1 MGKRRAAVDAHQRG
15 SDQAA
20 ALIAELTRRIGER
33 FPIHPFR
40 HRVTRDNFE
49 RVIAEYL
56 AMSIAFPFIQAG
68 AMHATYRAALH
79 EGGDT
84 DKNAEITGAIGA
96 YLVWDE
102 VGGHKLTL
110 EEGNQGLLRLPAT
123 RRNYH
128 AHWLRRDI
136 RMLLGRDVAPQRSA
150 ATVRYLDA
158 LLAGLSEPRGNR
170 NVAYMIGFEC
180 HAHAMIGALW
190 AAICAA
196 FAVPADERLVYFWG
210 HVGGEEP
217 AEAVHVEMTRMM
229 VAELVPPE
237 RGAEFIELCL
247 EAYGLN
253 FRWCEAISAQP
264 APREMPQRRGSAT
277 LAALETPASRT
288 PASRTPA
295 SGTLALG
302 TLAPETGGRVSRKP
316 EAQRL

>member
-1 MGKRRAAVDAHQRG
+1 MDAQHSG
-15 SDQAA
+15 SGQAA
-20 ALIAELTRRIGER
+20 ALIAELTRQIGER
-33 FPIHPFR
+33 FPVHPFR

-68 AMHATYRAALH
+68 ALHATYQAALRS
-79 EGGDT
+79 GGDT

-102 VGGHKLTL
+102 VGGHKLIL
-110 EEGNQGLLRLPAT
+110 EEGNPGLLRLPAT

-136 RMLLGRDVAPQRSA
+136 RTLLGREVAPQRSA

-180 HAHAMIGALW
+180 HAHAMISALW
-190 AAICAA
+190 AAIGAA
-196 FAVPADERLVYFWG
+196 FAVPQDERLIYFWG

-237 RGAEFIELCL
+237 RGEEFIALCL

-253 FRWCEAISAQP
+253 FRWCEAISAP
-264 APREMPQRRGSAT
+264 AAAAAAPPQ
-277 LAALETPASRT
+277 ETPRA
-288 PASRTPA
+288 A
-295 SGTLALG
+295 
-302 TLAPETGGRVSRKP
+302 
-316 EAQRL
+316 